1 MVGSM
6 HGTTVKIMYAKD
18 SLYPGTEI
26 DRQLPLIYGNW
37 ESRGFIQDDAHRFNL
52 CIRTILISRPKERF
66 CVSLSKAEAQ
76 HMTGQPAFIER
87 SEKGP
92 CVIIP
97 AKRGPCAF
105 FTSPFPDWGID
116 PITLTPFCDGL
127 QRALVMY
134 GPAIGFFFFFGS
146 G

>member
-76 HMTGQPAFIER
+76 HMTGQPAFNRKIRKRPVRDNSRKTRAVCFFHFPIPGLGNR
-87 SEKGP
+87 SYHAHA
-92 CVIIP
+92 V
-97 AKRGPCAF
+97 
-105 FTSPFPDWGID
+105 
-116 PITLTPFCDGL
+116 L
-127 QRALVMY
+127 
-134 GPAIGFFFFFGS
+134 
-146 G
+146 